1 MKKIHIIIFTTT
13 LILIVALC
21 FIYIEFF
28 IPYEDEHI
36 LYATTDAHQIIDFWP
51 SVDIQIDK
59 NGEFWLQGKS
69 VNIQTIGKICSH
81 LFSPK
86 QYGPY
91 LPINLHVEK
100 DAEMRQV
107 KPIIDTV
114 LKSGGYS
121 VRLVAK
127 RDDHSFH
134 YFCKEIDP
142 KNFNS
147 KYLFELSQKELKL
160 NGKIVNQSYL
170 DNLKYSGDLNES
182 ILYCNEEVSFQR
194 LVDILPSIR
203 CTQLKIG
210 KVANEVTPLDQN
222 SAQRK
227 SGK

>member
-1 MKKIHIIIFTTT
+1 MKKIHIIIFTNI
-13 LILIVALC
+13 LILIGALC

-69 VNIQTIGKICSH
+69 VNIQTIGEVCSH

-194 LVDILPSIR
+194 LVDIFPSIR